1 MANVIKDMIEEIAF
15 RINEAN
21 MEIPFQEPTIRRA
34 MNRLYRKWN
43 TEFLCLE
50 KLYPISA
57 GTFSS
62 SVKYIAKPTGFIAPF
77 KFLDSDGEITE
88 LDFMNEGQFNA
99 NDTDPTFTIMGD
111 TIYFSNV
118 DADTVLSMWYY
129 SFGLTLV
136 NKEDGVFT
144 AATEINT
151 PEWEDNLHD
160 ALFYGTCAD
169 LKNDYPMYKADLR
182 SVEEMKAL
190 LSRSNFHK
198 QAVTSQVLG
207 GIKVARRISD
217 YGD

>member
-1 MANVIKDMIEEIAF
+1 
-15 RINEAN
+15 
-21 MEIPFQEPTIRRA
+21 
-34 MNRLYRKWN
+34 
-43 TEFLCLE
+43 
-50 KLYPISA
+50 
-57 GTFSS
+57 
-62 SVKYIAKPTGFIAPF
+62 
-77 KFLDSDGEITE
+77 
-88 LDFMNEGQFNA
+88 MNEGQFNA